1 MLKRVSREAWILFG
15 ICAFDAI
22 STWAL
27 LVTRTATEANPVL
40 APAAN
45 VSPEYFLF
53 VKFLTFVPAIAFA
66 EWYRSHKPRF
76 MQRALRAATMAYVA
90 IYSLFV
96 VPQLLFKLLPRLI
109 GA

>member
-1 MLKRVSREAWILFG
+1 MLKRVSREAQVLFG

-22 STWAL
+22 STWVL

-40 APAAN
+40 APAAH

-53 VKFLTFVPAIAFA
+53 VKFLTFVPAIVLA
-66 EWYRSHKPRF
+66 EWYGQQKPDFVR
-76 MQRALRAATMAYVA
+76 RGLRAATMAYVA

-96 VPQLLFKLLPRLI
+96 VPQLLLKVWPRII

>member
-1 MLKRVSREAWILFG
+1 MLKRVSREAQILFG

-22 STWAL
+22 STWVL

-53 VKFLTFVPAIAFA
+53 VKCLTFVPAIVFA
-66 EWYRSHKPRF
+66 EWYRQHKPDF
-76 MQRALRAATMAYVA
+76 MRRALRAATMAYVA
-90 IYSLFV
+90 IYGLLV
-96 VPQLLFKLLPRLI
+96 VPQLLFKFLPRLI